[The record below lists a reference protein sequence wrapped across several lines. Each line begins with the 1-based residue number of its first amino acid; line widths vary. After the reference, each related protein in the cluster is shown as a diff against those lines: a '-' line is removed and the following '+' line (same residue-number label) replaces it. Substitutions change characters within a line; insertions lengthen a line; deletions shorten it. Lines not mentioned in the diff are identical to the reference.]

1 MRSMTCVRGRGVVGA
16 GLSMMNWLVDVA
28 RGALHVQAAMKRAA
42 VLCLTAAILVS
53 ASSGRAQFVPA
64 FLQNASYWRDG
75 KSEVDFYNVDFLRDG
90 QHFQVEV
97 LMILTA
103 ELVDPKSFLRLESSS
118 KPPDALPVI
127 RMTQSAVVP
136 RGLLIEERWLDALW
150 RMDSMS
156 LARLWFTGSDGIG
169 HISRA
174 IAEIRA
180 ASGVS
185 WTFSSDTYRIQTNKP
200 AIPSPEGTTVL
211 YDEIPL
217 RVRTMDFTK
226 PTANFQLQLGRTITS
241 PQEPEFLFKPAT
253 LSYQVNERA
262 IAVELQH
269 EGGSDKLLLDRDFPF
284 LLREWKAAD
293 GTQWKLKN
301 SLKAPFSN
309 YNKPGDRERA
319 LKDPMLRHPD

>member
-1 MRSMTCVRGRGVVGA
+1 
-16 GLSMMNWLVDVA
+16 MMNWLVDVA
-28 RGALHVQAAMKRAA
+28 RGALHVQVGMKWAA
-42 VLCLTAAILVS
+42 VLCLTAAILGS
-53 ASSGRAQFVPA
+53 ASSTPAQFVPA

-103 ELVDPKSFLRLESSS
+103 EFVDPKTLLRLESPL

-127 RMTQSAVVP
+127 RMTQSAVLP
-136 RGLLIEERWLDALW
+136 RGLLVEERSVDALW

-156 LARLWFTGSDGIG
+156 LSRLWFTGSDGLG
-169 HISRA
+169 HISRT
-174 IAEIRA
+174 IAETRA
-180 ASGVS
+180 ASGVT
-185 WTFSSDTYRIQTNKP
+185 WTYSSDTSRSKTDKP
-200 AIPSPEGTTVL
+200 SIPSPEGSTLL
-211 YDEIPL
+211 YDELPL
-217 RVRTMDFTK
+217 RVRTMDFAK
-226 PTANFQLQLGRTITS
+226 PTASFAVQLGRSITS
-241 PQEPEFLFKPAT
+241 PQEQEFLFQPAT

-262 IAVELQH
+262 ITIELKH
-269 EGGSDKLLLDRDFPF
+269 EAGSDKFLLDRDFPF

-301 SLKAPFSN
+301 GLKAPFAT
-309 YNKPGDRERA
+309 YNKPEDRERA